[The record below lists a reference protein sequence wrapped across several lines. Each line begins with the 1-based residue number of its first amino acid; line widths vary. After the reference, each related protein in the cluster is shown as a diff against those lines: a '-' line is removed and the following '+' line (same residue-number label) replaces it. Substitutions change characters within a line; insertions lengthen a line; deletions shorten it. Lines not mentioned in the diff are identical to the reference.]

1 MMRLATVLGAVT
13 LLALPGVAGTISY
26 TFNDLGFMGDS
37 TTPVTGF
44 VSSGELVGSY
54 VFGSGSFAFADID
67 GNLVQYC
74 RAGNCT
80 TPAAILGWNNNGRM
94 VGYAGATTSSSD
106 FVYDGATFMS
116 FPPSGF
122 PSGTNFVEASG
133 VDPIGFVVGL
143 YAQSG
148 IAKAFTDNNATINNG
163 ILAPRATASV
173 FTGINASDTIVGHG
187 TSGGGS
193 KGVTDNAGTL
203 ASPFLPAGT
212 SAICFNAID
221 SAGDIVGLYPTGWTA
236 ACWGPFQTTNIL
248 SNPATMQNFKNLGNS
263 SNGNE
268 IVGSSFGGSTVHGF
282 HAALDTG
289 AVPEPDTV
297 LLSLSGIGLLAG
309 WGWRRQRKANK

>member
-1 MMRLATVLGAVT
+1 MMRLATVLGAVA

-26 TFNDLGFMGDS
+26 TFNDLGFIGDS

-173 FTGINASDTIVGHG
+173 FTGIRRWSLLHPLPVDVHKLHRASRTIFHSV
-187 TSGGGS
+187 
-193 KGVTDNAGTL
+193 D
-203 ASPFLPAGT
+203 PFLEMAVLV
-212 SAICFNAID
+212 AERRVIKIAAVWF
-221 SAGDIVGLYPTGWTA
+221 GLNED
-236 ACWGPFQTTNIL
+236 FIL
-248 SNPATMQNFKNLGNS
+248 WD
-263 SNGNE
+263 
-268 IVGSSFGGSTVHGF
+268 V
-282 HAALDTG
+282 
-289 AVPEPDTV
+289 V
-297 LLSLSGIGLLAG
+297 LLG
-309 WGWRRQRKANK
+309 